1 MSGCSRTP
9 NNPSCDSSCPLAP
22 SLLFTCLH
30 TCSSHLLLLTCSH
43 LPRPDSLIYH
53 STATHQCAC
62 LFICV
67 RCPLTHSFCLL
78 CWQMILEWQTT
89 DADKCAVRLLHP
101 FVFAYALFACG
112 CFSRC
117 WWLFSPIELLI
128 TYFPQYPL
136 YSSPVVNFLCASYG
150 AQLIES
156 GLIVFWHILDVLLT
170 FNLSCVFVQ
179 VVRFR
184 ECLPL
189 ISLPKHD
196 RL

>member
-9 NNPSCDSSCPLAP
+9 NNPSCDSGCPLAP
-22 SLLFTCLH
+22 SLLFTCLY
-30 TCSSHLLLLTCSH
+30 TCSSHLPLFTCSH

-62 LFICV
+62 LFRFCSGSA
-67 RCPLTHSFCLL
+67 HSQLL
-78 CWQMILEWQTT
+78 LRWQIILEYDTC
-89 DADKCAVRLLHP
+89 DEAKCAVRLLHP
-101 FVFAYALFACG
+101 FVFTYALFACG

-117 WWLFSPIELLI
+117 RCLFLSIELLI
-128 TYFPQYPL
+128 PYFPQHPL
-136 YSSPVVNFLCASYG
+136 YSSSVVNYLCAPYG
-150 AQLIES
+150 AQRIES
-156 GLIVFWHILDVLLT
+156 GLINFWHVLDVVLT

-179 VVRFR
+179 VVRSREFR
-184 ECLPL
+184 PL